1 MCSVIRL
8 QSCDRM
14 AVSPERIRWIP
25 RIGGPQKADTPDL
38 IIRIKEDYSALH
50 ERDRWLPAL
59 PLSSF
64 APSTFLAFHL
74 SPICHEGCGINE
86 LMFLPG
92 QGSVLSL
99 GILISWCQS
108 GVRVSHWH
116 LVKAK
121 KRAEWK
127 RDEDVYMTHH
137 ILDCN
142 TATAVYTWGCGG
154 VNSITV
160 YTKHVVHNVAMWAIL
175 ATTDINQYQ
184 TQK

>member
-1 MCSVIRL
+1 MCSVIGL

-14 AVSPERIRWIP
+14 AVSLERIRWIP

-64 APSTFLAFHL
+64 PSSTFLASNL

-86 LMFLPG
+86 WMFLPG
-92 QGSVLSL
+92 QRGVLSL
-99 GILISWCQS
+99 GILIAWCQS
-108 GVRVSHWH
+108 GVRVSYWH
-116 LVKAK
+116 LINVK

-127 RDEDVYMTHH
+127 WEEEVYMTHI

-142 TATAVYTWGCGG
+142 KATVVYVWGCGS
-154 VNSITV
+154 VNRAA
-160 YTKHVVHNVAMWAIL
+160 YTQSMLYTMFQREQFWL
-175 ATTDINQYQ
+175 LPT
-184 TQK
+184 